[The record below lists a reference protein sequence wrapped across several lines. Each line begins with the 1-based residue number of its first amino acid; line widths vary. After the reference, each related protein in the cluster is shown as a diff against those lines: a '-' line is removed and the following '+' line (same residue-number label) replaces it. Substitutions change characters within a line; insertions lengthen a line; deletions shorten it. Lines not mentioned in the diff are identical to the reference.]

1 MRTARSYTALVR
13 CGQLDIVKCEN
24 SSLRQHWLAA
34 QARRAGPRRR
44 KPYSFALRK
53 FRIPHDTASRLERL
67 FKNYLPH
74 LAKVLPSATRIQMT
88 SSVVDILNSELPVYL
103 QVPGLPE
110 RFVLLADT
118 LLMVE
123 NTALPVH
130 SQILAGSSPV
140 FFDMFLTPLTSS
152 KNEDSKL
159 IVPLATDTLGNVCI
173 ALEYLYSRFANTKI
187 PATFGDSLDEA
198 EAVLAFAHKYGMQ
211 NILQECECCLMQA
224 VITGTLELDVS
235 EAAIT
240 WLALAEDCG
249 LSTLL
254 AHIELHIIKF
264 SDSNFWT
271 LSAYTRETIPKD
283 SLLRITRGMSYYI
296 DQQAFGAPICES
308 HVNLPTLIL
317 WQTNFG
323 ASACEDDGGN
333 IDDS

>member
-1 MRTARSYTALVR
+1 MKTARCAAELPPAIARVGTST
-13 CGQLDIVKCEN
+13 Q
-24 SSLRQHWLAA
+24 AA
-34 QARRAGPRRR
+34 Q
-44 KPYSFALRK
+44 
-53 FRIPHDTASRLERL
+53 FRIAKVSHSARHCTKASN
-67 FKNYLPH
+67 FKFDFPEVLVSTPPDSSDSSKITSP

-88 SSVVDILNSELPVYL
+88 NSVVDILNSELPVYL

-140 FFDMFLTPLTSS
+140 FFDIFVTPLTSS
-152 KNEDSKL
+152 KNENSKL
-159 IVPLATDTLGNVCI
+159 IVPLASETLGNVCI
-173 ALEYLYSRFANTKI
+173 ALEYLYSRFANKKR

-211 NILQECECCLMQA
+211 DILQECECCLVQA
-224 VITGTLELDVS
+224 AIAGTLELDVS
-235 EAAIT
+235 ETAVT

-264 SDSNFWT
+264 SDSNFWS
-271 LSAYTRETIPKD
+271 LSDYTRETIPKD

-323 ASACEDDGGN
+323 ASACEGDGGN